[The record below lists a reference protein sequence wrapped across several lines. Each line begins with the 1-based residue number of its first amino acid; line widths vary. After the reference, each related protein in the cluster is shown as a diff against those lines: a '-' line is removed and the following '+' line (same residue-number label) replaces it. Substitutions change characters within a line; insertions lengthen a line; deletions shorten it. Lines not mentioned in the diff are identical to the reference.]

1 MEFKKG
7 DDGMQNGQYP
17 NENRK
22 KRNKASVVFAVC
34 VITGVAL
41 AAAAILVTMALVN
54 LPDSQPD
61 PDAPVTSGL
70 TSSEETSSAA
80 SETGSMTVSTVESE
94 DPVSSR
100 TESESSEVV
109 SDIELEGTT
118 GEFVQAD
125 DRLLVVVNNDVD
137 LPKGFKTNL
146 TNAYDAKIDK
156 SMVDAWE
163 DLYDAGV
170 EEGHYYWITYSYRSE
185 KEQNAIYN
193 SNVKSMMADGMS
205 KKEAQKKADV
215 TVQKGGDSEYITG
228 LSVGVNTANDAFG
241 KTSDYKWLVEN
252 GPKYG
257 FILRYPADKEEITGI
272 EHQPW
277 RFRYVGKKH
286 AQEMTKRNMCLEEY
300 VMYLHNKD
308 AEKAAAD
315 KAEVITDASAATAS
329 EE

>member
-1 MEFKKG
+1 
-7 DDGMQNGQYP
+7 MQNGQYP

-41 AAAAILVTMALVN
+41 AAAAILVTMTLVN
-54 LPDSQPD
+54 RPDSQPE
-61 PDAPVTSGL
+61 PDAPVISGV
-70 TSSEETSSAA
+70 TSSEDTSSAA
-80 SETGSMTVSTVESE
+80 SETGSMTVSDVESE
-94 DPVSSR
+94 DPVSSK
-100 TESESSEVV
+100 TESDSSEVV

-118 GEFVQAD
+118 GELVQVK

-137 LPKGFKTNL
+137 LPKTFKKNL
-146 TNAYDAKIDK
+146 TDAYGAKIDK

-170 EEGHYYWITYSYRSE
+170 EDGHYYWITYSYRSE
-185 KEQNAIYN
+185 KEQNAVYN
-193 SNVKSMMADGMS
+193 SNVSRLMEEGMS
-205 KKEAQKKADV
+205 KKEAQKEADR
-215 TVQKGGDSEYITG
+215 TIQKGGDSEYITG
-228 LSVGVNTANDAFG
+228 LSVGVNTGNDAFG

-252 GPKYG
+252 CADYG
-257 FILRYPADKEEITGI
+257 FILRYPKDKEAITGI

-286 AQEMTKRNMCLEEY
+286 AQEMKKRNMCLEEY
-300 VMYLHNKD
+300 VMYLNDKET
-308 AEKAAAD
+308 EKTTTD
-315 KAEVITDASAATAS
+315 KAEIITDVSAAS